1 MSSRQEEDGISDQN
15 RLSDILRAGAAAA
28 LLLLAFSEAA
38 ACPRAPFPATPSPP
52 AQNADI
58 SGGSASSGAASG
70 GSPAA
75 NAPAPAATQPID
87 ATVASGSSLHLL
99 VGRSLIITSPTKI
112 KRVSLADPAL
122 AEADVVSPYE
132 VMLDGKA
139 PGGVSL
145 VIWDEFDRSRQFD
158 VSVDIDVVSLRQELH
173 QAFPSEP
180 VQIEATKDA
189 LIVSG
194 KISSAAVQGKILEVV
209 KDSADKVVDLMQ
221 VPTPETGEILL
232 EVKFAE
238 VDRTALKQ
246 LGINILS
253 LPGAKN
259 VGSISTQQ
267 FSPAIIQGQ
276 VGALG
281 GSSSSSTTSTS
292 AGTTTTTTASGATG
306 SFGLNDLLNLF
317 IYRQDINLAATIQ
330 ALQTNNLLQILAEPN
345 LLTESGKEASFLA
358 GGEFP
363 FPVVQSS
370 GGGSFPTITIQFK
383 EFGVRLT
390 FTPTITPDGLIHLKV
405 MPEVS
410 ALDFSDALTIEG
422 FTIPALSTRR
432 VETEMELR
440 DGQSFAIAGLMD
452 NRVTEQLSK
461 IPGIGDI
468 PILGDLFK
476 SKSLQKTDDELL
488 IVVTPRIVHPLA
500 DGNIP
505 PGPVFPQTF
514 LGPAKP
520 NPATPAGPH

>member
-1 MSSRQEEDGISDQN
+1 VVC
-15 RLSDILRAGAAAA
+15 AGAVA
-28 LLLLAFSEAA
+28 LLILAFTEAA
-38 ACPRAPFPATPSPP
+38 ARPRSPFAAAPTPP
-52 AQNADI
+52 AQSAQS
-58 SGGSASSGAASG
+58 SGGAASAG
-70 GSPAA
+70 NADAEAPASAA
-75 NAPAPAATQPID
+75 NQPVVSTI
-87 ATVASGSSLHLL
+87 TSGSSLHLL

-122 AEADVVSPYE
+122 AEADVVSPYQ

-158 VSVDIDVVSLRQELH
+158 VSVDIDIVSLRQELLA
-173 QAFPSEP
+173 AFPSEP

-189 LIVSG
+189 VIVSG
-194 KISSAAVQGKILEVV
+194 KISSAGVEGKILEVV

-232 EVKFAE
+232 QVKFAE

-253 LPGAKN
+253 LPGAKT
-259 VGSISTQQ
+259 VGAISTQQ

-276 VGALG
+276 VGSLGG
-281 GSSSSSTTSTS
+281 GSSSS
-292 AGTTTTTTASGATG
+292 TTTTTSGSTTTTSGGSSG

-330 ALQTNNLLQILAEPN
+330 ALQSNNLLQILAEPN
-345 LLTESGKEASFLA
+345 LLTESGKDASFLA

-363 FPVVQSS
+363 FPVVQSTGS
-370 GGGSFPTITIQFK
+370 GTFPAITIQFK
-383 EFGVRLT
+383 EFGVRLN

-410 ALDFSDALTIEG
+410 ALDFSNALTIQG

-432 VETEMELR
+432 VESEMELR
-440 DGQSFAIAGLMD
+440 DGQSFVIAGLMD

-476 SKSLQKTDDELL
+476 SKSLQKSDDELL
-488 IVVTPRIVHPLA
+488 IVVTPRIVHPQT
-500 DGNIP
+500 DGNMP
-505 PGPVFPQTF
+505 PGPVFPQSF
-514 LGPAKP
+514 LPPAKP
-520 NPATPAGPH
+520 SSAKPPDASGGH